1 MAKKNTWELKG
12 NLGNIENLV
21 REFKKEYREEIEWSR
36 KRIAKEKKKR
46 EELPGRYIAKLLY
59 E

>member
-21 REFKKEYREEIEWSR
+21 REFKKEYREEIE
-36 KRIAKEKKKR
+36 
-46 EELPGRYIAKLLY
+46 
-59 E
+59 